1 MLLCLSLNNLACFP
15 SCDVQK
21 VDGSH
26 DGQLLRRKIRKFLTI
41 CVVRDSFSAIDI
53 DSLILCL
60 QWDPFNTMA
69 DIDQPGNLLGD
80 QPQSDSGNQSQ
91 AVQRRQ
97 GDESGGQLGFPN
109 SRFPFLNSMAL
120 DVKEND
126 NSYDLKADLP
136 GVPKENVNVEV
147 DGDTLTISANR
158 KEEKEDKGDKWHR
171 MVSERH

>member
-1 MLLCLSLNNLACFP
+1 
-15 SCDVQK
+15 
-21 VDGSH
+21 
-26 DGQLLRRKIRKFLTI
+26 
-41 CVVRDSFSAIDI
+41 
-53 DSLILCL
+53 
-60 QWDPFNTMA
+60 MA

-91 AVQRRQ
+91 AVQRRE

-126 NSYDLKADLP
+126 KSYDLKADLP

-171 MVSERH
+171 MVSERGASIAITLGTFYINFLKNGLPCRNAAPAL